1 MHASST
7 YVFVTGHLLRV
18 GSVIPLCASWDST
31 QVIRLGGE
39 RSYPLSHFIV
49 LKFKFNVHAM
59 PFFLLN
65 PATPFVCIVR
75 YMGCIALLS
84 GSSATRKDSRLL
96 TSGVSLV
103 IQ

>member
-1 MHASST
+1 MPPYSM

-18 GSVIPLCASWDST
+18 GSVIPPCASWDST

-59 PFFLLN
+59 PLFAESGN
-65 PATPFVCIVR
+65 PICAYSQVYGMHCLAIR
-75 YMGCIALLS
+75 KLS
-84 GSSATRKDSRLL
+84 HQKRLEV
-96 TSGVSLV
+96 TDFRS
-103 IQ
+103 

>member
-31 QVIRLGGE
+31 QVIRFGGE

-49 LKFKFNVHAM
+49 LKFKFNMHAM
-59 PFFLLN
+59 PFFAESSN
-65 PATPFVCIVR
+65 PICVYSQVYGMHCLAI
-75 YMGCIALLS
+75 
-84 GSSATRKDSRLL
+84 RKLGHQKRLEV
-96 TSGVSLV
+96 TDFRS
-103 IQ
+103 